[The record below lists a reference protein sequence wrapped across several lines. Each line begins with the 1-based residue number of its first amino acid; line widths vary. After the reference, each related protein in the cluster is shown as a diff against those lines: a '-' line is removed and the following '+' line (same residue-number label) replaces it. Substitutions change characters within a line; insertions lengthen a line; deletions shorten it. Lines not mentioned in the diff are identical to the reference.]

1 MNTYVGVLT
10 LEKSRLIKLAR
21 ELGNVKDFF

>member
-10 LEKSRLIKLAR
+10 LEKSRLIKLTR
-21 ELGNVKDFF
+21 ELGDVKDFF